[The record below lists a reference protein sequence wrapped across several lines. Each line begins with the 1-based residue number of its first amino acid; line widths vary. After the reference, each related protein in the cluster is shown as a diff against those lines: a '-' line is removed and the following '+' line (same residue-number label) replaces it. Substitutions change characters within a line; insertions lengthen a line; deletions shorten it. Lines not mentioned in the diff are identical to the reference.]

1 MKRILISL
9 IALTLFYNMS
19 LAQEVKKE
27 VAQICATCNMRI
39 SDENIRFSVS
49 DTKSLQKVMFDDIGC
64 ALLWRDQQC
73 ATMQDSFDSNA
84 ITHDYY
90 TSEAVNVSDAFYVI
104 DSGVKTPMGYGIL
117 SFKTKDDA
125 ERFVID
131 QKKGK
136 VLSYQ
141 ELLLIK
147 LK

>member
-1 MKRILISL
+1 MKRILTSL
-9 IALTLFYNMS
+9 FALTLFYNMS

-27 VAQICATCNMRI
+27 VAPICAFCNMRI
-39 SDENIRFSVS
+39 PDENIRFSVS
-49 DTKSLQKVMFDDIGC
+49 DSKSLQKVMFDDIGC

-90 TSEAVNVSDAFYVI
+90 TSEMVNVSDALYVI

-117 SFKTKDDA
+117 SFKTKENA
-125 ERFVID
+125 ERFVRES
-131 QKKGK
+131 KKGR
-136 VLSYQ
+136 VISYQ

>member
-1 MKRILISL
+1 MKGILTFL
-9 IALTLFYNMS
+9 FVLTLFYNIS

-27 VAQICATCNMRI
+27 VAPICAICNMRI

-84 ITHDYY
+84 IAYDYY
-90 TSEAVNVSDAFYVI
+90 TAETVNMSDAFYVI
-104 DSGVKTPMGYGIL
+104 DSGVKTPMRYGIL
-117 SFKTKDDA
+117 SFKTKEGA
-125 ERFVID
+125 ERFVRES
-131 QKKGK
+131 KKGK
-136 VLSYQ
+136 VISYQ